1 MKPSFTELR
10 ERLLVQKKVTQ
21 EDGFGG
27 LEEVWEEHK
36 PLWAKVDFA
45 SSKDIT
51 SRSLRDLVSGSS
63 ILRKSIYRVTLRY
76 DKDLPEHLRFNRG
89 GKILQTM
96 SRLIQDSAEG
106 DYATVFAIE
115 L

>member
-10 ERLLVQKKVTQ
+10 ERLLVQKKVTK

-27 LEEVWEEHK
+27 VEELWEDHR

-51 SRSLRDLVSGSS
+51 SRSLHDLVNGSP

-76 DKDLPEHLRFNRG
+76 NSDLPEHVRFKRG
-89 GKILQTM
+89 RKVLQAL
-96 SRLIQDSAEG
+96 SRPIQEG
-106 DYATVFAIE
+106 LSSDYMMLFAVE